1 MWLAVFIELY
11 RLSRLKYNIWFQWDY
26 VRVYTVIFGMGNF
39 DEMDFGNDDGAA
51 NLAVSDYRPVWAE
64 FYTNNENDDGLVL
77 L

>member
-1 MWLAVFIELY
+1 
-11 RLSRLKYNIWFQWDY
+11 
-26 VRVYTVIFGMGNF
+26 MGSS

-51 NLAVSDYRPVWAE
+51 NLAVSDYRLVWAE